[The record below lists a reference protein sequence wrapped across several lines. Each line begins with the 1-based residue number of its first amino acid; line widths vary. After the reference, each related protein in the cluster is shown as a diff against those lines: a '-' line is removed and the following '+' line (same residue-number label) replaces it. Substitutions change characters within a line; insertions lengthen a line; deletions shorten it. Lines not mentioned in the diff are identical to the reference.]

1 MNRVNHKMIIERF
14 QERSELILKTD
25 VLLQLHT
32 NIQAKK
38 QQRTIFA
45 QKMVPFAHKR
55 IEQPFVMWM
64 DFTIDERKEAKAM
77 EFYRKRK
84 AQYIYRVCW
93 DGIYLMSLK
102 NKQEDAQNQAID
114 SWHSKLLLQKSLLS
128 LKLATHDLKRMKCV
142 ENIIGMTSN
151 MNNIKNYFEAFKQGI
166 QISRFDQE

>member
-38 QQRTIFA
+38 QQRT
-45 QKMVPFAHKR
+45 MFAHKMIPFGQKR

-102 NKQEDAQNQAID
+102 NK
-114 SWHSKLLLQKSLLS
+114 
-128 LKLATHDLKRMKCV
+128 
-142 ENIIGMTSN
+142 
-151 MNNIKNYFEAFKQGI
+151 
-166 QISRFDQE
+166 